1 MDEITT
7 GRLYE
12 SLLGTAIG
20 DSLGLPYE
28 GLKASRA
35 KRLLKGEIR
44 PRLWF
49 GKSFV
54 SDDTLQTIFVLQSLH
69 VCNGDVQLFQR
80 ELAKRL
86 RSWFL
91 AIPPGIGKS
100 TVIACFKLAMG
111 SSPTKSGVNSGG
123 NGAAMRSAII
133 GHWFANNDT
142 LRVQFT
148 EASARITHTN
158 PDAITGAQIIA
169 LTASLSAREKLHE
182 LQDQIPAHYPEWPI
196 EYPRRA
202 EGPTGYVIETVNAAL
217 DICKA
222 DAEFQLAIE
231 ATVRMG
237 GDTDSVAAIV
247 GGILT
252 TSDNSQYKTIASP
265 TTQMLKEIA
274 EGRLLRIPYFTL
286 LKWHLAQ
293 LPIVLA
299 FGLRRL
305 FPPY

>member
-28 GLKASRA
+28 GLSAQRA
-35 KRLLKGEIR
+35 PRLLAGEVR

-49 GKSFV
+49 GKSFI
-54 SDDTLQTIFVLQSLH
+54 SDDTMQTIFVLQSLH
-69 VCNGDVQLFQR
+69 ACKGDVRVFQK
-80 ELAKRL
+80 ELSQRL

-100 TVIACFKLAMG
+100 TIIACSKITFGA
-111 SSPTKSGVNSGG
+111 TAAKSGVNSGG

-133 GHWFANNDT
+133 GHWFAND
-142 LRVQFT
+142 RKSRIQFT
-148 EASARITHTN
+148 NACAEVTHTN
-158 PDAITGAQIIA
+158 RDAIYGAQIAA
-169 LTASLSAREKLHE
+169 LAASLVSNRQLPHLLETIRAEF
-182 LQDQIPAHYPEWPI
+182 PEWPF
-196 EYPRRA
+196 EYPRPER
-202 EGPTGYVIETVNAAL
+202 GPSGYVVHTINAVI
-217 DICKA
+217 DICT
-222 DAEFQLAIE
+222 ENVTYQEAIE
-231 ATVRMG
+231 KGIRLG

-247 GGILT
+247 GGILG
-252 TSDNSQYKTIASP
+252 TSDDSLYRTIASP
-265 TTQMLKEIA
+265 DLRLLQTIA
-274 EGRLLRIPYFTL
+274 SGETLRIPYWKIL
-286 LKWHLAQ
+286 GWHLVQ
-293 LPIVLA
+293 IPIVLA